1 MIAAIFRCVMK
12 SHLFAMFLW
21 NFTTTS
27 LSIAE
32 ILLFIK
38 RWSKIAVSNIAIR
51 SVSGEFFTFQQDNA
65 PTHHARETVEMLSRE
80 TPDFISPLQ
89 WPDLNP
95 VDYEIW
101 GRLQERVYRS
111 RIRDV
116 NHLKERLI
124 EVRLASQH
132 HLCGSESVVNSS
144 ASLRACWWRALWT
157 SVVTA
162 TTTVTDIYRLNW

>member
-1 MIAAIFRCVMK
+1 MIAIIFLCVMK
-12 SHLFAMFLW
+12 SHLFAMFVW

-38 RWSKIAVSNIAIR
+38 RWSKIAVSNICQL
-51 SVSGEFFTFQQDNA
+51 T
-65 PTHHARETVEMLSRE
+65 
-80 TPDFISPLQ
+80 
-89 WPDLNP
+89 
-95 VDYEIW
+95 
-101 GRLQERVYRS
+101 

-124 EVRLASQH
+124 EEWCDLH
-132 HLCGSESVVNSS
+132 YNIHLCGSESVAYSS
-144 ASLRACWWRALWT
+144 ASLRAYWWRALWT

-162 TTTVTDIYRLNW
+162 TATVTDFYRLNWYVLETCVLSVFVLEDKKYHNTGNAVHWNFTRSA

>member
-1 MIAAIFRCVMK
+1 MTAIIFLCMMK
-12 SHLFAMFLW
+12 SHLFAMFMR
-21 NFTTTS
+21 NFTTIIS

-38 RWSKIAVSNIAIR
+38 KMVENCRLQHCLLTPCQYWRQRLRNS
-51 SVSGEFFTFQQDNA
+51 TFQQDNA
-65 PTHHARETVEMLSRE
+65 PAHRARETVEMLSRE

-89 WPDLNP
+89 WPPNSPDLNP

-111 RIRDV
+111 SIRNV

-124 EVRLASQH
+124 EDHNIICAAVNQWHTRLRSCVRGDGGHFEHQL
-132 HLCGSESVVNSS
+132 
-144 ASLRACWWRALWT
+144 
-157 SVVTA
+157 
-162 TTTVTDIYRLNW
+162 